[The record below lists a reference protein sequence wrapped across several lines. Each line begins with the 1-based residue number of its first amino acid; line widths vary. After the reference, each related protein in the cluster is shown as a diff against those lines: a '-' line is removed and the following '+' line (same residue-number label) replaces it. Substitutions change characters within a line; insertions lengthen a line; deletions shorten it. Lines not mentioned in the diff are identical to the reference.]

1 MNNMRA
7 RIVKVGNSQ
16 GILLS
21 KSLIRQ
27 YNFAGEVEI
36 ELTEKGLVVTPV
48 RKPAR
53 ADWNERFKKA
63 ITEGQEPEDDM
74 FEGVGNDF
82 DNQEWQW

>member
-1 MNNMRA
+1 MRA

-63 ITEGQEPEDDM
+63 ISEGQEPEDDM